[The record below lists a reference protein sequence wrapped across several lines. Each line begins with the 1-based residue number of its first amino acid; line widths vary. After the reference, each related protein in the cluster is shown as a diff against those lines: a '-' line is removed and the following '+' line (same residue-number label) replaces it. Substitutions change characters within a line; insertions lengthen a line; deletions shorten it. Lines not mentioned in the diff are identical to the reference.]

1 MDLEHRNRKTAGA
14 GRSESDRTAATATCA
29 AVVATGLVKD
39 FRSPFTRKRRRAV
52 DGLSLTIERG
62 EIFGL
67 LGPNGAGKTTTLK
80 MLLGLLRPT
89 AGAAW
94 LLGTP
99 AGTPES
105 RRGIGYLPER
115 PAFFDRLT
123 GAEFL
128 TFSGQLAGLSG
139 GDARRRASAW
149 LERLGISASAKVP
162 LRKYSKGM
170 LQRVGLA
177 HALLAE
183 PELVFLDEPMSGL
196 DPAGRREF
204 RDVIL
209 DCRRRGVTVVFSSHI
224 LPDAEMLCDRV
235 AVVRSGQ
242 VVRIGTLD
250 ELLAERVSE
259 VEVVVKGPEPLLLPP
274 RFAAIRQRS
283 HGEYVELHVADP
295 ELVQEMVPHLISKGY
310 ELVALQTRR
319 RSLESVVLECTEGPE
334 LRAEPMPDVERA
346 VYGKGRRA
354 G

>member
-1 MDLEHRNRKTAGA
+1 MSADRRNQDRLEY
-14 GRSESDRTAATATCA
+14 GRPDSDHAAVTA

-39 FRSPFTRKRRRAV
+39 FRSPFTLRKHRAV
-52 DGLSLTIERG
+52 NGLSLTIERG

-80 MLLGLLRPT
+80 MLLGLLQPS
-89 AGAAW
+89 AGGAW
-94 LLGTP
+94 LLGIP

-105 RRGIGYLPER
+105 RRGIGYLPEH
-115 PAFFDRLT
+115 PSFFDRLS
-123 GAEFL
+123 GIEFL
-128 TFSGQLAGLSG
+128 TFSGQLAGLRAD
-139 GDARRRASAW
+139 DARRRANSW
-149 LERLGISASAKVP
+149 LERLGIASSAKER

-209 DCRRRGVTVVFSSHI
+209 DCRRQGVTVVFSSHI

-242 VVRIGTLD
+242 VVRVGSLD
-250 ELLAERVSE
+250 ELLADRVSD
-259 VEVVVKGPEPLLLPP
+259 VEVVVRGPEPLLLPP
-274 RFAAIRQRS
+274 RFSSVSQRP
-283 HGEYVELHVADP
+283 HGEIPGTPCLRFRTCSGAGSASDLERLRTGPGSDP
-295 ELVQEMVPHLISKGY
+295 A
-310 ELVALQTRR
+310 ALAGIR
-319 RSLESVVLECTEGPE
+319 G
-334 LRAEPMPDVERA
+334 AG
-346 VYGKGRRA
+346 VYRWA
-354 G
+354 GAPGG